1 MAARS
6 GGFKIR
12 SLAAGNKNFVLK
24 PSSIIGN
31 QNFHSVQSV
40 LQRPKNITVVPPMSE
55 QEFNDKMEGITS
67 SYSAKL

>member
-12 SLAAGNKNFVLK
+12 SAAGNKNFVLK
-24 PSSIIGN
+24 PSSITGN

-55 QEFNDKMEGITS
+55 QEYNDKIAGITS
-67 SYSAKL
+67 NYTVKL